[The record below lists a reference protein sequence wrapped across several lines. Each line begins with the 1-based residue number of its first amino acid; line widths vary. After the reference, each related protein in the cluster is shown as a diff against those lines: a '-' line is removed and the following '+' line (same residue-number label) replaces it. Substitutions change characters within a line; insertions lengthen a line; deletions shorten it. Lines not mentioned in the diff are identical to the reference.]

1 MIMKFFKFILIFL
14 SFFELAAGQIIL
26 PQIPENIKPLRSPI
40 NTDMIII
47 DQSSSIEILPLLRAK
62 PVTRDNFK
70 ISDSDAYGKF
80 NKDSLG
86 VAFNHTSG
94 NDLILTGEI
103 SFKLK
108 KGMSLASILNAPL
121 ASIKLLIN
129 PDIYV
134 VTSSTPI
141 ELVSYFKLLS
151 ISNSVE
157 WVELYKINGKFN

>member
-1 MIMKFFKFILIFL
+1 MIMKCIKFILVFL
-14 SFFELAAGQIIL
+14 SFCEFATGQIIL
-26 PQIPENIKPLRSPI
+26 PQISENIKPLRDPI
-40 NTDMIII
+40 NTDMIIL
-47 DQSSSIEILPLLRAK
+47 DQSSTIEILPLLRAK

-70 ISDSDAYGKF
+70 IIDSDAFGKF

-86 VAFNHTSG
+86 VAFNHTGG

-108 KGMSLASILNAPL
+108 RGLSLTSISNAPVT
-121 ASIKLLIN
+121 AIKLLIK
-129 PDIYV
+129 PDVYM

-151 ISNSVE
+151 ISHAVE
-157 WVELYKINGKFN
+157 WVELYKINRKIN

>member
-1 MIMKFFKFILIFL
+1 MIYIKFIFVFL
-14 SFFELAAGQIIL
+14 SFFEFASAQIIL
-26 PQIPENIKPLRSPI
+26 PPIPENIKPLRTII
-40 NTDMIII
+40 NTEMVIS

-62 PVTRDNFK
+62 PLTRDNFK
-70 ISDSDAYGKF
+70 ITDSDAYGKF

-108 KGMSLASILNAPL
+108 KGLSLASISNLPTAAISVL
-121 ASIKLLIN
+121 IK
-129 PDIYV
+129 PDVYI

-141 ELVSYFKLLS
+141 ELVSYFKILA
-151 ISNSVE
+151 ISNAVE